1 MKIIARPRN
10 PLKKKK
16 ISPEILGALEKIGAK
31 KNAAR
36 SENGS
41 TVKSTI
47 YAWTCAWR
55 RPLPHASC

>member
-1 MKIIARPRN
+1 MKIIARAQ
-10 PLKKKK
+10 PLKEKK

-47 YAWTCAWR
+47 
-55 RPLPHASC
+55 